1 MNKRITK
8 IDIIMLLLSNQ
19 SEQSLLIYKNEVA
32 PILEKIYLI
41 SNDSEKLTECYNEIL
56 KLYNNENNKV

>member
-41 SNDSEKLTECYNEIL
+41 SNDSKKLAECYDEIL
-56 KLYNNENNKV
+56 KLYNSENNKV